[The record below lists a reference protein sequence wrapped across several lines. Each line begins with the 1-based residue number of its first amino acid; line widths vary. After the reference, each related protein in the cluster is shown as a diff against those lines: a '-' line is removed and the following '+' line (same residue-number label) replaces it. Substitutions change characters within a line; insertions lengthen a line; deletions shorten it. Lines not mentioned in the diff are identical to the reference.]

1 MQFVVQKP
9 VAESGAL
16 CDFEFLAVR
25 LLVVI
30 VSQPWA
36 SVPGCRKLQ
45 MTA

>member
-25 LLVVI
+25 LRVVI
-30 VSQPWA
+30 VIVSPERQCLD
-36 SVPGCRKLQ
+36 VENYK
-45 MTA
+45 